1 MTNYVLASKLREMQ
15 LYSLETRNI
24 SEFFEDFISND
35 FVTTS
40 DMAIV
45 NYILDSLSISP
56 GTEDEQKIINLYLS
70 ALMAK
75 NTYPNLKNVNM
86 AFWANTFL
94 L

>member
-15 LYSLETRNI
+15 LYSLESRDI

-35 FVTTS
+35 FVTTA

-45 NYILDSLSISP
+45 NYVLDTLSISP
-56 GTEDEQKIINLYLS
+56 GTEDEQKIIDLYLA
-70 ALMAK
+70 ALIAK
-75 NTYPNLKNVNM
+75 NTYPNLKNMDM